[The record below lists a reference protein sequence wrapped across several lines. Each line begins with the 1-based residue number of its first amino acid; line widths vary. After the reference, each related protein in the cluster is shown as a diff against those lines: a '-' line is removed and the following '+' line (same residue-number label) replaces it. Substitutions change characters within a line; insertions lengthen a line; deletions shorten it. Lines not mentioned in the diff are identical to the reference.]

1 MNNVKETIAEGV
13 DNAMT
18 YRVYAGV
25 EGHLHLAL
33 FEEST
38 PSFSHLLN
46 VCVNVTPEDLRDKL
60 ENLSEY
66 WSWNDLEN
74 SQLSQFFYI
83 GLHKVCKIVEETS
96 IEDKKLTRST
106 LYENMTENI
115 VRDFSD
121 IIRPEHTGIKYV
133 TLETDV
139 RDAITYSVYE
149 DEPGRF
155 HLLFYRERVISEIEK
170 ECTNVGMVLGLNLK
184 GLEIRRGADW
194 TEVRNWSG
202 TMTDPE
208 MITDISTII
217 ITKCKLVEETFLQ
230 GYDLVRKVTYSAM
243 SEQVRDS
250 YEKI

>member
-13 DNAMT
+13 DKAMT

-33 FEEST
+33 FEDST
-38 PSFSHLLN
+38 PSFSRLLN
-46 VCVNVTPEDLRDKL
+46 VCINVTPEDLRDKL
-60 ENLSEY
+60 ENLSDC
-66 WSWNDLEN
+66 WSWKDLEN
-74 SQLSQFFYI
+74 SHISQIFYI

-115 VRDFSD
+115 VRAFSE
-121 IIRPEHTGIKYV
+121 IVHPEHTGIKCV

-139 RDAITYSVYE
+139 KDAITYSVYE

-155 HLLFYRERVISEIEK
+155 HLFFYRERVISEIEK

-184 GLEIRRGADW
+184 GLEIRLGADW
-194 TEVRNWSG
+194 PEVRNWSG
-202 TMTDPE
+202 TMTDSE

-230 GYDLVRKVTYSAM
+230 GYDLVRKVMYCAM

>member
-1 MNNVKETIAEGV
+1 MNNVKETIIEGV
-13 DNAMT
+13 NNAMV

-25 EGHLHLAL
+25 DEHLHLAL
-33 FEEST
+33 FDGSIN
-38 PSFSHLLN
+38 SSRLLN
-46 VCVNVTPEDLRDKL
+46 VCVNVTPEDLRGKL
-60 ENLSEY
+60 KNLSEY

-74 SQLSQFFYI
+74 TNLSQFIYT
-83 GLHKVCKIVEETS
+83 GLHKACKIVEETS
-96 IEDKKLTRST
+96 IEDKKLIRST

-115 VRDFSD
+115 TRAFAD
-121 IIRPEHTGIKYV
+121 IIHPEHIGVKYATIDADV
-133 TLETDV
+133 T
-139 RDAITYSVYE
+139 DAITYSVYE

-155 HLLFYRERVISEIEK
+155 HLLFIRERVISEMEK
-170 ECTNVGMVLGLNLK
+170 ECTKVGMVLGLNLK

-230 GYDLVRKVTYSAM
+230 GYDLVRKVMYCAM

>member
-33 FEEST
+33 FEEKI
-38 PSFSHLLN
+38 PSFSRLLN
-46 VCVNVTPEDLRDKL
+46 VCINVTPEDLRDKL
-60 ENLSEY
+60 ENLSECR
-66 WSWNDLEN
+66 SWEDLEN
-74 SQLSQFFYI
+74 SHISQIFYI
-83 GLHKVCKIVEETS
+83 GLHKVCEIVEETF
-96 IEDKKLTRST
+96 IEDNKLIRST

-115 VRDFSD
+115 VRAFSN
-121 IIRPEHTGIKYV
+121 IIHPEHTGIKYV

-139 RDAITYSVYE
+139 KDAITYSVYE

-155 HLLFYRERVISEIEK
+155 HLLFIRERVISETETEYTK
-170 ECTNVGMVLGLNLK
+170 VGMVLGLTLK
-184 GLEIRRGADW
+184 GLQVRLDADW

-202 TMTDPE
+202 TITDPE
-208 MITDISTII
+208 MITDISYIVTS
-217 ITKCKLVEETFLQ
+217 KCKLVEETFLQ
-230 GYDLVRKVTYSAM
+230 GHDLVRKVLYCAM

>member
-1 MNNVKETIAEGV
+1 MNNVKETIIEGV

-33 FEEST
+33 FDESIN
-38 PSFSHLLN
+38 SSRLLN
-46 VCVNVTPEDLRDKL
+46 VCVNVTPEDLKGKL
-60 ENLSEY
+60 ENISEY

-74 SQLSQFFYI
+74 SQLSQLFYI

-115 VRDFSD
+115 TRAFAD
-121 IIRPEHTGIKYV
+121 IIHPEHIGVKYATIDADV
-133 TLETDV
+133 T
-139 RDAITYSVYE
+139 DAITYSVYE

-155 HLLFYRERVISEIEK
+155 HLLFYHERIISETEK
-170 ECTNVGMVLGLNLK
+170 GCKLVGVCLGLTLK
-184 GLEIRRGADW
+184 GLRMRLGSDW

-202 TMTDPE
+202 TVTDSE
-208 MITDISTII
+208 MLADISPIVT
-217 ITKCKLVEETFLQ
+217 TKCKLVDVTFLQ
-230 GYDLVRKVTYSAM
+230 SGDLVRKVMYCAM

>member
-1 MNNVKETIAEGV
+1 MNNVKETIIEWV
-13 DNAMT
+13 NNTIM
-18 YRVYAGV
+18 YQVFAG
-25 EGHLHLAL
+25 EDEHLHLAL
-33 FEEST
+33 FDGSIN
-38 PSFSHLLN
+38 SSRLLN
-46 VCVNVTPEDLRDKL
+46 VCVNVTPEDLKGKL
-60 ENLSEY
+60 ENISEY

-74 SQLSQFFYI
+74 SNLSQFIYT
-83 GLHKVCKIVEETS
+83 GLHRACKIVEETA
-96 IEDKKLTRST
+96 IEDKKLIRST

-115 VRDFSD
+115 TRAFAD
-121 IIRPEHTGIKYV
+121 IIHPEHIGVKYA
-133 TLETDV
+133 TIDADV
-139 RDAITYSVYE
+139 MDAITYSVYE

-155 HLLFYRERVISEIEK
+155 HLLFYRERVISETEK
-170 ECTNVGMVLGLNLK
+170 ECTKVGMVLGLNLK
-184 GLEIRRGADW
+184 GLEVRLGADW

-230 GYDLVRKVTYSAM
+230 GYDLVRKVLYCAM

>member
-1 MNNVKETIAEGV
+1 MNNVKETIIEGV
-13 DNAMT
+13 NNAMV

-25 EGHLHLAL
+25 DEHLHLAL
-33 FEEST
+33 FDGSIN
-38 PSFSHLLN
+38 SSRLLN
-46 VCVNVTPEDLRDKL
+46 VCVNVTPEDLRGKL
-60 ENLSEY
+60 ENISEY

-74 SQLSQFFYI
+74 TNLSQFIYT
-83 GLHKVCKIVEETS
+83 GLHKACKIVEETA
-96 IEDKKLTRST
+96 IEDKKLIRST
-106 LYENMTENI
+106 LYGNMTENI
-115 VRDFSD
+115 TRAFAD
-121 IIRPEHTGIKYV
+121 IIHPEHTGVKYATLDADV
-133 TLETDV
+133 T
-139 RDAITYSVYE
+139 DAITYSVYE

-155 HLLFYRERVISEIEK
+155 HLLFIRERVISEMEK
-170 ECTNVGMVLGLNLK
+170 ECTKVGMVLGLNLK

-230 GYDLVRKVTYSAM
+230 GYDLVRKVMYCAM

>member
-1 MNNVKETIAEGV
+1 MNNVKETIIEGV

-33 FEEST
+33 FDESIN
-38 PSFSHLLN
+38 SSRLLN
-46 VCVNVTPEDLRDKL
+46 VCVNVTPEDLKGKL
-60 ENLSEY
+60 ENISEY

-74 SQLSQFFYI
+74 TNLSQFFYI
-83 GLHKVCKIVEETS
+83 GLHKACKIVEETA

-139 RDAITYSVYE
+139 TDAITYSVYE

-155 HLLFYRERVISEIEK
+155 HLLFIRERLISETETEYTK
-170 ECTNVGMVLGLNLK
+170 VGMVLGLTLK
-184 GLEIRRGADW
+184 GLQVRLDADW
-194 TEVRNWSG
+194 MEVRNWSG
-202 TMTDPE
+202 TVTDSE
-208 MITDISTII
+208 MLADISPIVT
-217 ITKCKLVEETFLQ
+217 TKCKLVDVTFLRS
-230 GYDLVRKVTYSAM
+230 GDLVRKVMYCAM

>member
-1 MNNVKETIAEGV
+1 MNNVKETIIEGV

-33 FEEST
+33 FDESIN
-38 PSFSHLLN
+38 SSRLLN
-46 VCVNVTPEDLRDKL
+46 VCVNVTPEDLKGKL
-60 ENLSEY
+60 ENISEY

-74 SQLSQFFYI
+74 TNLSQFFYI
-83 GLHKVCKIVEETS
+83 GLHKTCKIVEETA

-121 IIRPEHTGIKYV
+121 IIRPKHTGIKYV

-139 RDAITYSVYE
+139 KDAITYSVYE

-155 HLLFYRERVISEIEK
+155 HLLFIRERLISETETEYTK
-170 ECTNVGMVLGLNLK
+170 VGMVLGLTLK
-184 GLEIRRGADW
+184 GLQVRLDAGW
-194 TEVRNWSG
+194 MEVRNWSG
-202 TMTDPE
+202 TITASE
-208 MITDISTII
+208 MLADISPIVT
-217 ITKCKLVEETFLQ
+217 TKCKLVDVTFLQ
-230 GYDLVRKVTYSAM
+230 SGDLVRKVMYCAM

>member
-1 MNNVKETIAEGV
+1 MNNVKETIIEGV

-25 EGHLHLAL
+25 DEHLHLAL
-33 FEEST
+33 FDESIN
-38 PSFSHLLN
+38 SSRLLN
-46 VCVNVTPEDLRDKL
+46 VCVNVTPEDLKGKL
-60 ENLSEY
+60 ENISEY

-74 SQLSQFFYI
+74 TNLSQFFYI
-83 GLHKVCKIVEETS
+83 GLHKTCKIVEETA

-139 RDAITYSVYE
+139 TDAITYSVYE

-155 HLLFYRERVISEIEK
+155 HLLFIRERLISETETEYTK
-170 ECTNVGMVLGLNLK
+170 VGMVLGLTLK
-184 GLEIRRGADW
+184 GLQVRLDADW
-194 TEVRNWSG
+194 MEVRNWSG
-202 TMTDPE
+202 TVTDSE
-208 MITDISTII
+208 MLADISPIVT
-217 ITKCKLVEETFLQ
+217 TKCKLVDVTFLRS
-230 GYDLVRKVTYSAM
+230 GDLVRKVMYCAM

>member
-1 MNNVKETIAEGV
+1 MNNVKETIIEGV
-13 DNAMT
+13 NHAMV

-25 EGHLHLAL
+25 DEHLHLAL
-33 FEEST
+33 FDESIN
-38 PSFSHLLN
+38 SSRLLN
-46 VCVNVTPEDLRDKL
+46 VCVNVTPEYLKGKL

-74 SQLSQFFYI
+74 SNLSQFFYI
-83 GLHKVCKIVEETS
+83 GLHKACKIVEETA
-96 IEDKKLTRST
+96 IEDKKLIRST

-115 VRDFSD
+115 TRAFAD
-121 IIRPEHTGIKYV
+121 IIHPEHASVKYA
-133 TLETDV
+133 TLEADV
-139 RDAITYSVYE
+139 KDAITYSVYE

-155 HLLFYRERVISEIEK
+155 HLFFYRERVISEMKK
-170 ECTNVGMVLGLNLK
+170 ECTKVGMVLGLNLK

-202 TMTDPE
+202 TMTDTE

>member
-1 MNNVKETIAEGV
+1 MEETI
-13 DNAMT
+13 
-18 YRVYAGV
+18 Y
-25 EGHLHLAL
+25 
-33 FEEST
+33 
-38 PSFSHLLN
+38 
-46 VCVNVTPEDLRDKL
+46 K
-60 ENLSEY
+60 
-66 WSWNDLEN
+66 
-74 SQLSQFFYI
+74 
-83 GLHKVCKIVEETS
+83 
-96 IEDKKLTRST
+96 
-106 LYENMTENI
+106 
-115 VRDFSD
+115 
-121 IIRPEHTGIKYV
+121 
-133 TLETDV
+133 
-139 RDAITYSVYE
+139 VYE
-149 DEPGRF
+149 ENGEKL
-155 HLLFYRERVISEIEK
+155 HVIIYRERVISEMEK

>member
-1 MNNVKETIAEGV
+1 
-13 DNAMT
+13 MT

-33 FEEST
+33 FDESIN
-38 PSFSHLLN
+38 SSRLLN
-46 VCVNVTPEDLRDKL
+46 VCVNVTPEDLKDKL
-60 ENLSEY
+60 ENISEY

-74 SQLSQFFYI
+74 TNLSQFFYI
-83 GLHKVCKIVEETS
+83 GLHKTCKIVEETA

-139 RDAITYSVYE
+139 TDAITYSVYE

-155 HLLFYRERVISEIEK
+155 HLLFIRERLISETETEYTK
-170 ECTNVGMVLGLNLK
+170 VGMVLGLTLK
-184 GLEIRRGADW
+184 GLQVRLDADW
-194 TEVRNWSG
+194 MEVRNWSG
-202 TMTDPE
+202 TVTDSE
-208 MITDISTII
+208 MLADISPIVT
-217 ITKCKLVEETFLQ
+217 TKCKLVDVTFLQ
-230 GYDLVRKVTYSAM
+230 SGDLVRKVMYCAM